1 MSFKEHFKSV
11 MSLYFVI
18 VTLINGAM
26 FVLGKIFRPD
36 EKFGYEVMLSPLVYA
51 AIALVPMLCMYS
63 KKELTLKQNIIK
75 ELFTL
80 LALEIILI
88 GFGLGVDCLSPAN
101 LPLTAGFAL
110 SVLIIFVLV
119 NIIAWLLDMRLARQ
133 LNSDLKEFQSRF
145 SENTDK

>member
-1 MSFKEHFKSV
+1 
-11 MSLYFVI
+11 
-18 VTLINGAM
+18 
-26 FVLGKIFRPD
+26 
-36 EKFGYEVMLSPLVYA
+36 MLSALVYA
-51 AIALVPMLCMYS
+51 AIALVPMLCIYS

-88 GFGLGVDCLSPAN
+88 GFGLGVDCLSPEN

-110 SVLIIFVLV
+110 SVLIIYVLV

>member
-26 FVLGKIFRPD
+26 FILGKVFRPE

-51 AIALVPMLCMYS
+51 AIALIPMLCMYS

-80 LALEIILI
+80 LALEVILVS
-88 GFGLGVDCLSPAN
+88 FGLGVKCLSREN

-119 NIIAWLLDMRLARQ
+119 NIIAWLLDLKLARQ

-145 SENTDK
+145 SEDSDR

>member
-26 FVLGKIFRPD
+26 FVLGEIFRPE

-51 AIALVPMLCMYS
+51 AIALVPMLCIYS
-63 KKELTLKQNIIK
+63 KKELTIIK

-88 GFGLGVDCLSPAN
+88 GFGLGVDCLSPEN